1 MKASDMPT
9 DLENLKTAFS
19 NVCKQLADITENAKP
34 TYNIDGQTV
43 SWGDHFR
50 NLLAAKKSLAKAIQ
64 QHEPYEE
71 VSYGY
76 T

>member
-1 MKASDMPT
+1 MPT

-19 NVCKQLADITENAKP
+19 NVCKQLADITENPKP
-34 TYNIDGQTV
+34 TYNIDGQAI

-50 NLLAAKKSLAKAIQ
+50 NLLAAKKSLAEAIQ
-64 QHEPYEE
+64 EHEPYEE
-71 VSYGY
+71 IHYGY